1 MSHCINIMEAALLSQ
16 TDGLDKPIGDSERQ
30 ATVEDDKYFW
40 RSDFIYLKVCAFSV
54 APEILELL

>member
-1 MSHCINIMEAALLSQ
+1 MEAALLSQ